1 MVAHTF
7 SCSTQEAEAE
17 AQRRAE
23 RGAERE
29 GAEKQRRWTS
39 VFSKGQTVYR
49 ASSRKARAAQKNLSK
64 KTKQNKN
71 LFTYLVVCMCVC
83 VCIYAHVHTCMLVCT
98 YSRAHRGQYA
108 GIGPLH
114 HTCRS
119 LLSSDLVVSTCT

>member
-49 ASSRKARAAQKNLSK
+49 ASSRKARATQKNLSQ

-83 VCIYAHVHTCMLVCT
+83 VCVSMHMCTHACLCVLIPGHIEGNMRALVRST
-98 YSRAHRGQYA
+98 IHA
-108 GIGPLH
+108 GH
-114 HTCRS
+114 SYHQT
-119 LLSSDLVVSTCT
+119 